1 MTQPLPPPSGARHRP
16 ARSHSHHAPPRR
28 RAATGRGRAP
38 HSARTPGVLR
48 RRGRGARDV
57 REGEQYRP
65 LQPGAAPRA
74 CRPLPHPRGRRGGA
88 WAGHLVQGAAFQR
101 GAAPLQ
107 RSRRGTGRWRRST
120 LQGTRTPPR
129 SWMRAS
135 SRTHSS
141 FWAAFFKGGLLPG
154 CKATRLT
161 AHRCSP
167 TSPSPRR
174 RSAPVRRPTAARA
187 TPRRPTLGTRAHTR
201 TRPFHTRAGPVA
213 GTGTAIT
220 HREAGLTLAL
230 LACSRGHPHEAC
242 ALLEGVLAQDPHDIL
257 CLRLL
262 TDTYLALGCVR
273 TPRTA
278 HPTAPSPPRP
288 RPPPVQGCGEPRPLL
303 RAGHPVLVHPSAGLP
318 PRAGPHCPCPG
329 ARGAHRARGVC
340 RNARP
345 RHGAERAD
353 GGCGAAVGPR
363 PQRVPP
369 THPPTPPALCD
380 QSPPLPTRCST
391 AATPGAPSAS

>member
-1 MTQPLPPPSGARHRP
+1 MARHGALAP
-16 ARSHSHHAPPRR
+16 QYFAGDEDPTPLLDEGVVQDAQFFLGSVLQGWLAARVQGHAFDGPQVQSHVALASASIRAGAPP
-28 RAATGRGRAP
+28 
-38 HSARTPGVLR
+38 H
-48 RRGRGARDV
+48 RGARDT
-57 REGEQYRP
+57 
-65 LQPGAAPRA
+65 AAPNLGHTRSHA
-74 CRPLPHPRGRRGGA
+74 HPTIPHARGAGGRDRDRDHPPRGRPH
-88 WAGHLVQGAAFQR
+88 AGPA
-101 GAAPLQ
+101 
-107 RSRRGTGRWRRST
+107 
-120 LQGTRTPPR
+120 
-129 SWMRAS
+129 
-135 SRTHSS
+135 
-141 FWAAFFKGGLLPG
+141 GLLPW
-154 CKATRLT
+154 
-161 AHRCSP
+161 P
-167 TSPSPRR
+167 PPRG
-174 RSAPVRRPTAARA
+174 VRPAR
-187 TPRRPTLGTRAHTR
+187 G
-201 TRPFHTRAGPVA
+201 RAGA
-213 GTGTAIT
+213 GPARHSLPPPP
-220 HREAGLTLAL
+220 HRHL
-230 LACSRGHPHEAC
+230 SRP
-242 ALLEGVLAQDPHDIL
+242 
-257 CLRLL
+257 R
-262 TDTYLALGCVR
+262 VR
-273 TPRTA
+273 PNPRTA